1 MNNKIQVA
9 AIDVG
14 YGHTK
19 YVIERDK
26 QMRVDVF
33 PSIAI
38 DVVASEEA
46 LGFVGRSDIR
56 KVMVAR
62 DKPLV
67 WVGPDTNSKMSG
79 TSNAREL
86 SDKYCLSDQYLA
98 FVRGALTYMNVTQVQ
113 VLQLGLPLTTLAT
126 HRKALQA
133 KMVGEH
139 QLFDA
144 EGNQYTCNVKSV
156 GVSGQPVAA
165 LANFMNLPEAPDLDV
180 NDKVLLIDFGYFTT
194 DWVVID
200 HNLDI
205 VLERSGAEIGGM
217 SKVIAK
223 IFEGLQDEVK
233 RTLPPAIQV
242 GIDHAMTNGQSQVR
256 IRDTM
261 YNFQKHIELTDTV
274 AKSYMRAVS
283 NKVGMIDDMRK
294 IVICG
299 GGAAFMRR
307 HVQAMFGSDGL
318 VMPSD
323 SREAIAKGL
332 HVLGSATARQAAYV

>member
-19 YVIERDK
+19 YVVERDK

-38 DVVASEEA
+38 DVIASEEA

-56 KVMVAR
+56 KAMVAR

-86 SDKYCLSDQYLA
+86 TDAYCLSDQYLA
-98 FVRGALTYMNVTQVQ
+98 FVRGALSYTNATQVQ

-126 HRKALQA
+126 HRKVLQA

-144 EGNQYTCNVKSV
+144 EGNQYTCDVKSV

-165 LANFMNLPEAPDLDV
+165 VANFMNLPEAPALDV

-200 HNLDI
+200 YNLDI
-205 VLERSGAEIGGM
+205 VLQRSGAEIGGM
-217 SKVIAK
+217 SKIIAK

-242 GIDHAMTNGQSQVR
+242 GIDHAMTKGQRQVR

-283 NKVGMIDDMRK
+283 NKVGMVDDMRK

-299 GGAAFMRR
+299 GGAAFMKR

-318 VMPSD
+318 VMPDD

-332 HVLGSATARQAAYV
+332 YILGSATAKQEGYV